1 MIARWWK
8 KTMKSNGCVS
18 VFINSYRIILLFAH
32 HPQRD
37 NLIKEHEARILQLE
51 DNLARRIYGVS
62 QFVSAFSILRTL
74 VMFVQ
79 PHTASALKPSAV
91 GTPVDSSPLTVP
103 DMNSEPDFSY
113 PADNHFIP
121 NPIITCNAG
130 PTNPVAK
137 QTKPAPSMPPP
148 PPGHTSFSKL
158 AREDVDGAESE
169 EEKQQTNTKR
179 VLFADNGSDPSTSR
193 PTRRAVSAQFVTM
206 TCKAADS
213 ILAFFFPRDI
223 PNLSNPKER
232 LTMLACDTPWS
243 GRLTVADLR
252 FSPEFRLPMRRR
264 KRRRRSGD
272 ESTLTLGVS
281 HFPYRTSPKL
291 IVLK

>member
-1 MIARWWK
+1 MHKVR
-8 KTMKSNGCVS
+8 T
-18 VFINSYRIILLFAH
+18 RIILLFAH

-51 DNLARRIYGVS
+51 DNLARRIYG
-62 QFVSAFSILRTL
+62 
-74 VMFVQ
+74 

-113 PADNHFIP
+113 PADNHSIP

-232 LTMLACDTPWS
+232 LTML
-243 GRLTVADLR
+243 
-252 FSPEFRLPMRRR
+252 PMRRR